1 MANKTKQLSL
11 DQISEQVDGLEFT
24 DKVTLL
30 NDLKKDVEAEAAV
43 MADKLQKANSVLQSV
58 NGNGK

>member
-11 DQISEQVDGLEFT
+11 DQISEQVNGLEFT